1 MTKRW
6 VAALI
11 LLGLAPAASAT
22 ETAPLVPVA
31 PLSPAPP
38 PLLVVEA
45 AAPAPLPLVVEA
57 APAPRETRA
66 AIAPLAGTLTMLVP
80 FAVGCA
86 LWSNSTRDDFQKA
99 GTVVMAAG
107 FAAAPIVSHGL
118 AGSWRRAAA
127 FGSVSVAT
135 SAATLVAMELKDP
148 FYPPFTNRQ
157 RVPFGMLLTSSLF
170 AAAVGVFDSF
180 RTVPRERP

>member
-11 LLGLAPAASAT
+11 LLGLAPAASAA

-31 PLSPAPP
+31 PLPPTPP
-38 PLLVVEA
+38 P
-45 AAPAPLPLVVEA
+45 PLVVEA
-57 APAPRETRA
+57 APAPRATRD
-66 AIAPLAGTLTMLVP
+66 AIAPIAGTLTMLVP

-86 LWSNSTRDDFQKA
+86 LWSNGTSDELQKA
-99 GTVVMAAG
+99 GTYVMAAG
-107 FAAAPIVSHGL
+107 FAAAPIVSHGV
-118 AGSWRRAAA
+118 AGRWRRAAA

-135 SAATLVAMELKDP
+135 SAGALVAMELKDP

-180 RTVPRERP
+180 LTAPRERP